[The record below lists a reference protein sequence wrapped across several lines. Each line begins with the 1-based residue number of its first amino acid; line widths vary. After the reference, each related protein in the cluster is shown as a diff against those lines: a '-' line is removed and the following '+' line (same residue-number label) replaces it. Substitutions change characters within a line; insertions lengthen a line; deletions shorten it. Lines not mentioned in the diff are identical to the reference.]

1 MEGQNSQSPQQISQG
16 LHTCSEQ
23 NGHVS
28 AVPDTQPVLQY
39 GNPYATQETRGYY
52 NIFSLGLAEFGGFL
66 CVYLCNIR
74 ELLVWSILIETL

>member
-16 LHTCSEQ
+16 LNTCSEQ

-52 NIFSLGLAEFGGFL
+52 SIFSLGLAEFGGFL
-66 CVYLCNIR
+66 FCLYVCGIR
-74 ELLVWSILIETL
+74 ELLV